1 MLDSLT
7 VALFFHL
14 LGALMLVSGMVVAG
28 AAFESARRRRS
39 AAEIAALL
47 SLTRVG
53 VILVGVGA
61 LLLLG
66 FGLWLVHLAGFSYSA
81 GWISAALALYVV
93 AMALGGIGGQRPK
106 QARLLATRLAAEGA
120 SVNDE
125 LRGLLDDRASR
136 TENYLSGLAVL
147 VIFGLMVF
155 KP

>member
-14 LGALMLVSGMVVAG
+14 LGALMLVSGMVLAG
-28 AAFESARRRRS
+28 AAFETARRRRA

-53 VILVGVGA
+53 VILVGGGA

-106 QARLLATRLAAEGA
+106 QARLLATQLAAEGA
-120 SVNDE
+120 SVTDE

-136 TENYLSGLAVL
+136 AENYLSGLAVL

>member
-136 TENYLSGLAVL
+136 AENYLSGLAVL